1 MENCFYWREPSQSAR
16 AGLHDLLRSSLRRIG
31 LREVTLILKL
41 DSGPT
46 TNPDEGQTE
55 LINPLASTP

>member
-31 LREVTLILKL
+31 LREVT
-41 DSGPT
+41 
-46 TNPDEGQTE
+46 E
-55 LINPLASTP
+55 LLTLTQITRRPPARSAFLSTCHDAA